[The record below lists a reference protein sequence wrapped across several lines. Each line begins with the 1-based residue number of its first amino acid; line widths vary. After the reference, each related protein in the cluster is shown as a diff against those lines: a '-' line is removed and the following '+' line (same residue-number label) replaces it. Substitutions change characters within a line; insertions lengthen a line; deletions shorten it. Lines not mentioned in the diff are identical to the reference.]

1 MSLQFESSSLRARC
15 EAAAAIARQ
24 VGQDT
29 ARFRQEALPD
39 ALGIENKGPQDFVT
53 IADRRSEEAIRNA
66 LLAAFPEDAFM
77 GEEGGGQSGER
88 GTWVVD
94 PIDGTTNF
102 IRGFRHWGVSIAFVA
117 GSEILI
123 GAIYDAAQD
132 KVFHAIRG
140 EGAFKEGQ
148 PIAAAK
154 TVDPAQAIAVLGH
167 SRRTDFEDYLSV
179 SRRLYERGIDY
190 RRMGAAAIG
199 LIRVAEGISDLYYER
214 HLSAWDMLAGAL
226 IAKEAGATVAVP
238 PLDRLLHRGGPVV
251 AFAPG
256 LGNEFSFLIEME
268 GLSAAQQDGRA

>member
-15 EAAAAIARQ
+15 EAAAEVARQ

-66 LLAAFPEDAFM
+66 LLATFPEDAFM

-154 TVDPAQAIAVLGH
+154 TVDSAQAIAVLGH
-167 SRRTDFEDYLSV
+167 SRRTDFEDYIAV

-214 HLSAWDMLAGAL
+214 HLSAWDMLAGVL

-238 PLDRLLHRGGPVV
+238 PLDRLLHHGGPVV

-268 GLSAAQQDGRA
+268 GLSAAHQDGRV